1 MMLVYISELGLVFC
15 DLRAGV
21 KKAKQL
27 GQYRSSEGYRRT
39 IDKIA
44 RYFNMTFALS
54 LIDAV
59 MLAIVFYVYYF
70 YKVDIWML
78 PIFTMVAGGYV
89 AFVEVK
95 SIWEPASIKEA
106 KLMKGY
112 RGAIIQLIKEYGS
125 IENVIAKLAE
135 AAIKDKSAEGSVDII
150 DKSPMEDIET

>member
-54 LIDAV
+54 LVDAV

-112 RGAIIQLIKEYGS
+112 KEAVMVLIKEYGS
-125 IENVIAKLAE
+125 IENVLSKLAE
-135 AAIKDKSAEGSVDII
+135 AAIKDKDPQGSVDIV